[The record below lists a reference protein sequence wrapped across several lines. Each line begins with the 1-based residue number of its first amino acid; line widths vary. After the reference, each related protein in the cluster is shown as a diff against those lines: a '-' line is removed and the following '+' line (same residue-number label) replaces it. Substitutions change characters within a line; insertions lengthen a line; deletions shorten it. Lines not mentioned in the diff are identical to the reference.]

1 MRRLAVYSRCF
12 VLLIALFAAS
22 HDCWAA
28 DQVEAAPPSAAG
40 LIAEFGGSGGRP
52 AASDSSLA
60 EPGFDS
66 MQAVAITLKGGA
78 YTVANERQP
87 MDGSTALLDTKAI
100 SPIGLEVEWRQPT
113 GFAAGGEV
121 FYFRNNWTDSGLGLT
136 GDVDTISVTIN
147 GKYYLSIAKVVY
159 PYLGVGLGYA
169 ESSFSGNAKG
179 DAGGFAYQGFAG
191 VEVRFK
197 YIGVNFGY
205 KYLVADVK
213 SKNTLGKTETN
224 SMGGSGTLLGLTAH
238 VPIR

>member
-1 MRRLAVYSRCF
+1 MRRLARFSRRLA
-12 VLLIALFAAS
+12 VPIALFAAS
-22 HDCWAA
+22 QVCWAA
-28 DQVEAAPPSAAG
+28 DQAEAAPPS
-40 LIAEFGGSGGRP
+40 SGRGDGRP
-52 AASDSSLA
+52 AGSDSGPA
-60 EPGFDS
+60 EPGFEDKP
-66 MQAVAITLKGGA
+66 AVAITLKGGA
-78 YTVANERQP
+78 YTVAEERQP

-121 FYFRNNWTDSGLGLT
+121 FYFRNKWTDSGLGLT

-147 GKYYLSIAKVVY
+147 GTYYLGIAGVVY

-169 ESSFSGNAKG
+169 ESSFSGSARGN
-179 DAGGFAYQGFAG
+179 AGGFAYQGLAG

-205 KYLVADVK
+205 KYLVADVR
-213 SKNTLGKTETN
+213 SKNSLGKTETN
-224 SMGGSGTLLGLTAH
+224 PMGGSGTLLGLTVH